1 MQKKSEAASQEAFV
15 ILGTLGAGK
24 TTLLTDLAYYLQRK
38 GEKFKVIVNDI
49 GNFNVDAS
57 RLGAFDPI
65 QLMQGCICCD
75 DLDSLRS
82 ALLSAKESGEKILI
96 EPTGIAD
103 GKGIKNLIA
112 ELGMQSRVLT
122 LVNAS
127 AYPLQSGAIKNA
139 IATQAQLADVLAF
152 THLASQEENQEV
164 KSEFSSRYPQKSLID
179 APFTAGKENLK
190 KSDESFD
197 ELMQKLRAPKKPQF
211 NYVPTQS
218 LSAHQQVNTLNL
230 EISPAFGYQHLE
242 YVVKEI

>member
-57 RLGAFDPI
+57 RLEDFDPI
-65 QLMQGCICCD
+65 QLTQGCICCD

-179 APFTAGKENLK
+179 APFTVGKENLK

-197 ELMQKLRAPKKPQF
+197 ELMQKLRAPKNPQF
-211 NYVPTQS
+211 SYGPTQT
-218 LSAHQQVNTLNL
+218 LSAHQHVNTLNL
-230 EISPAFGYQHLE
+230 QLSQDFSYQHLE
-242 YVVKEI
+242 YIVKQI